1 MKNIVLMLAFIFI
14 ITQVYSDK
22 KKIRILFLAY
32 LVFSIIFIVGY
43 LYYSY
48 YGNYFSIIDYFMS
61 ENTGRAGNIRIFFE
75 NIRPLYLFS
84 FVFDLILASIL
95 YLKIKTKNN
104 LNRKIAFFKNR
115 RFQVISIALI
125 LFLLIGQILYTNHQ
139 LGNYNPQ
146 ELYHRSTPKF
156 VNSYGYLP
164 LYLIELYEI
173 VNPYQLDETEPLPDI
188 YKGELAGRGLIDDD
202 TNIIAIQVETLDEKI
217 IDYEY
222 NGQEIT
228 PFLNQLKTESLYFP
242 NFITQHIR
250 GSYNAD
256 FSFLTSLYPI
266 NRNYPYRENN
276 LEKFQSIVNV
286 LNNYGYKTLAFH
298 NYDGDFFNRNTAF
311 SELNF
316 DRYYS
321 ETDYSTE
328 DIVMEAENNLR
339 ISDYDFFKQSLDYLE
354 EAEEPFF
361 SFFITVSS
369 HNPFDYYPQSEEV
382 AAFNDIEDELVKD
395 LFNSFSFFDSSL
407 EMFINQLDERGLK
420 DNSLIIIYSDHESLV
435 NRDEY
440 FSGRDYNL
448 TRNVKKPEHVPLFI
462 IHPEIQNKIDERA
475 VSILDLSP
483 TILDLLGKTEMPEEF
498 LGRSIL
504 DNEEYPILFL
514 HEVPQVLSENQ
525 LYLFGEYRFEK
536 IGYYDQNKDDSVITD
551 PEKEKLRE
559 TIQYMRSLYLKQL
572 K

>member
-1 MKNIVLMLAFIFI
+1 
-14 ITQVYSDK
+14 
-22 KKIRILFLAY
+22 
-32 LVFSIIFIVGY
+32 
-43 LYYSY
+43 
-48 YGNYFSIIDYFMS
+48 MS
-61 ENTGRAGNIRIFFE
+61 ENTGRTGNMRIYLE
-75 NIRPLYLFS
+75 NINPLCLYS
-84 FVFDLILASIL
+84 FALDFILAALLLFKVKDKSG
-95 YLKIKTKNN
+95 
-104 LNRKIAFFKNR
+104 RKKSFFKER
-115 RFQVISIALI
+115 RFRVLSVVFI
-125 LFLLIGQILYTNHQ
+125 LLLLAGQILYTNNQ
-139 LGNYNPQ
+139 LGNYNPH
-146 ELYHRSTPKF
+146 ELYHRSAPKF
-156 VNSYGYLP
+156 VNTYGFFP
-164 LYLIELYEI
+164 LYLIELYEFY
-173 VNPYQLDETEPLPDI
+173 NPYQIEETEPFPDS
-188 YKGELAGRGLIDDD
+188 YDRELAGRGLIDEE
-202 TNIIAIQVETLDEKI
+202 TNIIVIQVETLDEKI

-222 NGQEIT
+222 NGQEVT
-228 PFLNQLKTESLYFP
+228 PFLNQLKDESLYFP
-242 NFITQHIR
+242 NFITQHIK

-266 NRNYPYRENN
+266 SRNYPYREND
-276 LEKFQSIVNV
+276 LKEFQSIVNV
-286 LNNYGYKTLAFH
+286 LNNDGYKTLAFH

-311 SELNF
+311 SKLNF

-328 DIVMEAENNLR
+328 DIVMEAENDLR

-369 HNPFDYYPQSEEV
+369 HNPFDYYPKSEEV

-407 EMFINQLDERGLK
+407 EMFIDQLDERGLK
-420 DNSLIIIYSDHESLV
+420 DNSLIIIYSDHESLL

-448 TRNVKKPEHVPLFI
+448 KRNVKRPEHVPLFI

-498 LGRSIL
+498 LGRSIF

-514 HEVPQVLSENQ
+514 HEVPQVLYENQ
-525 LYLFGEYRFEK
+525 LYLFGENRFEK
-536 IGYYDQNKDDSVITD
+536 IGYYGQNKDNSVITD
-551 PEKEKLRE
+551 PEKENLRE
-559 TIQYMRSLYLKQL
+559 TIEYMRSLYLKQL